1 MIGAKPPEAGKR
13 DSIIRL
19 HCGATRQE
27 TSAKAHV
34 RDTVMSSAASQ
45 PLRLDAASALDGARR
60 IVVKIGSSL
69 LIDTQTRRPTRD
81 WLTAMA
87 ADLAALRA
95 RGREVIVVS
104 SGSIALGRGRLP
116 ELGARLEDKQ
126 AAASVGQSLLMAAW
140 SAALEPHG
148 LIAGQVLLTRDDTE
162 RRRRW
167 LNARATVQAL
177 LAHGVVPIVNE
188 NDTVAT
194 EEIRYGD
201 NDRLAARTAQLARA
215 DLLVL
220 LSDVDGLYTAD
231 PRRDANAS
239 HLPLIES
246 LTPDILAMGGGANA
260 DAGVGTGGMA
270 TKLAAAQIARSAGCA
285 TLIASGQ
292 TLSPLSAIRD
302 GARATL
308 IAAPDGP
315 MAAYKQWIAGSL
327 SPTGTLTLDPG
338 AVAALRAGKSLLPA
352 GVAALSGAFEKGDCV
367 RLIDADGRAVGVGL
381 AAYAADEA
389 ARIRGRRSDEIEAVL
404 GYRGAS
410 VLIHRDDMV
419 LDDR

>member
-1 MIGAKPPEAGKR
+1 MSQRAALPAG
-13 DSIIRL
+13 
-19 HCGATRQE
+19 
-27 TSAKAHV
+27 
-34 RDTVMSSAASQ
+34 
-45 PLRLDAASALDGARR
+45 PNAASALGAARR
-60 IVVKIGSSL
+60 VVVKIGSSL
-69 LIDTQTRRPTRD
+69 LIDAATRRPTRD
-81 WLTAMA
+81 WLA
-87 ADLAALRA
+87 AVASDLAALRA
-95 RGREVIVVS
+95 EGREVIVVS

-116 ELGARLEDKQ
+116 DLGAKLEDKQ

-140 SAALEPHG
+140 SEALAPHG
-148 LIAGQVLLTRDDTE
+148 LIAGQILLTRDDTE

-215 DLLVL
+215 DLLIL

-231 PRRDANAS
+231 PRRDPNAA
-239 HLPLIES
+239 HLPLIETLS
-246 LTPDILAMGGGANA
+246 PDVIAMGGGANA
-260 DAGVGTGGMA
+260 EAGVGTGGMA

-285 TLIASGQ
+285 TIIASGQ
-292 TLSPLSAIRD
+292 TLSPLTAIRD

-308 IAAPDGP
+308 IAAPNGP

-327 SPTGTLTLDPG
+327 SPAGQLRLDAG
-338 AVAALRAGKSLLPA
+338 AVAALQAGKSLLAA
-352 GVAALSGAFEKGDCV
+352 GVTAVSGDFEKGDCV
-367 RLIDADGRAVGVGL
+367 RLTDPSGLPVGVGL
-381 AAYAADEA
+381 AAYTAEDA
-389 ARIRGRRSDEIEAVL
+389 ARIRGRRSDEIEAIL

-419 LDDR
+419 LADR

>member
-1 MIGAKPPEAGKR
+1 
-13 DSIIRL
+13 
-19 HCGATRQE
+19 
-27 TSAKAHV
+27 
-34 RDTVMSSAASQ
+34 MSQRAAL
-45 PLRLDAASALDGARR
+45 PVGPNAASALGAARR
-60 IVVKIGSSL
+60 VVVKIGSSL
-69 LIDTQTRRPTRD
+69 LIDAATRQPTRD
-81 WLTAMA
+81 WLA
-87 ADLAALRA
+87 AVASDLAALKA
-95 RGREVIVVS
+95 DGREVIVVS

-116 ELGARLEDKQ
+116 ALGARLEDKQ

-140 SAALEPHG
+140 SGALDPHG

-167 LNARATVQAL
+167 LNARATVEAL
-177 LAHGVVPIVNE
+177 LTHGVIPIVNE

-215 DLLVL
+215 DLLIL

-231 PRRDANAS
+231 PRRDPNAV
-239 HLPLIES
+239 HLPLIET

-285 TLIASGQ
+285 TIIASGQ

-327 SPTGTLTLDPG
+327 SPTGVLTLDAG
-338 AVAALRAGKSLLPA
+338 AVTALKAGKSLLPA
-352 GVAALSGAFEKGDCV
+352 GVTAVSGGFEKGDCV
-367 RLIDADGRAVGVGL
+367 RLIDPDGRAVGVGL

-389 ARIRGRRSDEIEAVL
+389 ARLRGRRSDEIETLL

>member
-1 MIGAKPPEAGKR
+1 
-13 DSIIRL
+13 
-19 HCGATRQE
+19 
-27 TSAKAHV
+27 
-34 RDTVMSSAASQ
+34 MSQRAAL
-45 PLRLDAASALDGARR
+45 PVGPNAASALGAARR
-60 IVVKIGSSL
+60 VVVKIGSSL
-69 LIDTQTRRPTRD
+69 LIDAATRRPTRD
-81 WLTAMA
+81 WLA
-87 ADLAALRA
+87 AVASDLAALKA
-95 RGREVIVVS
+95 EGREVIVVS

-116 ELGARLEDKQ
+116 ALGARLEDKQ

-140 SAALEPHG
+140 SAALDPHG

-167 LNARATVQAL
+167 LNARATVEAL
-177 LAHGVVPIVNE
+177 LTHGVIPIVNE

-231 PRRDANAS
+231 PRRDPNAA
-239 HLPLIES
+239 HLPQIETLS
-246 LTPDILAMGGGANA
+246 PEILAMGGGANA

-285 TLIASGQ
+285 TIIASGQ

-327 SPTGTLTLDPG
+327 SPTGTLTLDAG
-338 AVAALRAGKSLLPA
+338 AVTALKAGKSLLPA
-352 GVAALSGAFEKGDCV
+352 GVTGVSGGFEKGDCV
-367 RLIDADGRAVGVGL
+367 RLIDPDGRAVGVGL

-389 ARIRGRRSDEIEAVL
+389 ARLRGRRSDEIETLL

>member
-1 MIGAKPPEAGKR
+1 MSQRAA
-13 DSIIRL
+13 L
-19 HCGATRQE
+19 HVG
-27 TSAKAHV
+27 
-34 RDTVMSSAASQ
+34 
-45 PLRLDAASALDGARR
+45 PNAASALGAARR
-60 IVVKIGSSL
+60 VVVKIGSSL
-69 LIDTQTRRPTRD
+69 LIDAATRQPTRD
-81 WLTAMA
+81 WLA
-87 ADLAALRA
+87 AVASDLAALKA
-95 RGREVIVVS
+95 EGREVIVVS

-116 ELGARLEDKQ
+116 ALGARLEDKQ

-140 SAALEPHG
+140 SGALDPHG

-167 LNARATVQAL
+167 LNARATVEAL
-177 LAHGVVPIVNE
+177 LTHGVIPIVNE

-231 PRRDANAS
+231 PRRDPNAA
-239 HLPLIES
+239 HLPLIETLS
-246 LTPDILAMGGGANA
+246 PDILAMGGGANA

-285 TLIASGQ
+285 TIIASGQ
-292 TLSPLSAIRD
+292 TLSPLAAIRD

-327 SPTGTLTLDPG
+327 SPMGVLTLDAG
-338 AVAALRAGKSLLPA
+338 AVTALKAGKSLLPA
-352 GVAALSGAFEKGDCV
+352 GVTGVSGGFEKGDCV
-367 RLIDADGRAVGVGL
+367 RLIDPDGRAVGVGL

-389 ARIRGRRSDEIEAVL
+389 ARLRGRHSDEIETLL

>member
-1 MIGAKPPEAGKR
+1 
-13 DSIIRL
+13 
-19 HCGATRQE
+19 
-27 TSAKAHV
+27 
-34 RDTVMSSAASQ
+34 MSQRAAL
-45 PLRLDAASALDGARR
+45 PVGPNAASALGAARR
-60 IVVKIGSSL
+60 VVVKIGSSL
-69 LIDTQTRRPTRD
+69 LIDAATRQPTRD
-81 WLTAMA
+81 WLA
-87 ADLAALRA
+87 AVASDLAALKTE
-95 RGREVIVVS
+95 GREVIVVS

-116 ELGARLEDKQ
+116 ALGARLEDKQ

-140 SAALEPHG
+140 SAALDPHG

-167 LNARATVQAL
+167 LNARATVEAL
-177 LAHGVVPIVNE
+177 LTHGVIPIVNE

-215 DLLVL
+215 DLLIL

-231 PRRDANAS
+231 PHRDPNAA
-239 HLPLIES
+239 HLPLIETLS
-246 LTPDILAMGGGANA
+246 PDILAMGGGANA

-285 TLIASGQ
+285 TIIASGQ

-327 SPTGTLTLDPG
+327 SPTGVLTLDAG
-338 AVAALRAGKSLLPA
+338 AVAALKAGKSLLPA
-352 GVAALSGAFEKGDCV
+352 GVTGVSGAFEKGDCV
-367 RLIDADGRAVGVGL
+367 RLIDPDGRAVGVGL

-389 ARIRGRRSDEIEAVL
+389 ARLRGRRSDEIETLL